1 MGTSRYLCDYEA
13 ASKLGSGACGDV
25 FKGYYKTDGSLVAV
39 KKFKNGISEREKEI
53 LKSISH
59 ENIVSIIEVIEETKM
74 IIMEYCDLGSMFDHI
89 YKPRHRYGMEERSFF
104 DFLSQF
110 SDGLQFLIEK
120 RVVHRDIKP
129 GNIMRCGNSN
139 GSVTYKITDFGLSKV
154 LSNPKESMTSAVGT
168 RVYAHPKILNRVRI
182 YVF

>member
-59 ENIVSIIEVIEETKM
+59 ENIVSIIEVIEEREMPFCQLVGDHPVYKLIVELRNEDSGKFQN
-74 IIMEYCDLGSMFDHI
+74 IIPVLGSFHTQMSFIIVEDFTSEV
-89 YKPRHRYGMEERSFF
+89 RYAR
-104 DFLSQF
+104 
-110 SDGLQFLIEK
+110 
-120 RVVHRDIKP
+120 
-129 GNIMRCGNSN
+129 
-139 GSVTYKITDFGLSKV
+139 
-154 LSNPKESMTSAVGT
+154 
-168 RVYAHPKILNRVRI
+168 
-182 YVF
+182 